1 MGTVKGIRAKLLVS
15 LIVFMIIFSN
25 CGFTLSAIATSDE
38 FQVITNGFFRKDEI
52 KFNAYFEDENGNQ
65 TTEMT
70 ENVNQKVKLILDILP
85 QVEGYLKSANL
96 KAVSEN
102 NSDIN
107 FKITN
112 VSYYQEENDLLDAKP
127 SVNLEV
133 NNEENVEEKTE
144 EVTVENTVTEDLAT
158 TEETVVENT
167 TDQTE
172 SSAVSENVTEN
183 TLTAENL
190 V

>member
-1 MGTVKGIRAKLLVS
+1 MKDFKDLRIVDNFYQTSSFFPMPLTLIGTL
-15 LIVFMIIFSN
+15 
-25 CGFTLSAIATSDE
+25 
-38 FQVITNGFFRKDEI
+38 
-52 KFNAYFEDENGNQ
+52 DENGNQ

-102 NSDIN
+102 NSDVN

-144 EVTVENTVTEDLAT
+144 ELHGI
-158 TEETVVENT
+158 VVLYFKICALI
-167 TDQTE
+167 DIM
-172 SSAVSENVTEN
+172 
-183 TLTAENL
+183 
-190 V
+190 